1 MTVVVL
7 TQICELKF
15 TNDTQQFYCI
25 LENMI
30 KKKTIGLPAACHFKH
45 YVIITWVNFNIN
57 LYLRHQGTFY
67 LKDPHDKSVQ
77 HISIIC
83 VNLGSSPSSC
93 HAARLL
99 YDVLQVIP
107 FFHSK
112 IGARVWMICVICC

>member
-7 TQICELKF
+7 TQIRELKF

-30 KKKTIGLPAACHFKH
+30 KKKPLGYQQP
-45 YVIITWVNFNIN
+45 VILNTVITWVNFNIN

-83 VNLGSSPSSC
+83 VNLGFKS
-93 HAARLL
+93 
-99 YDVLQVIP
+99 
-107 FFHSK
+107 
-112 IGARVWMICVICC
+112 